1 MKGALSGLTLHLE
14 KVLRAPRERVFA
26 ACVEPEKLAEWWG
39 PKDFIVANVEIRV
52 REGGRYRLT
61 MQPPDGQAFH
71 LTGEFREVEPA
82 RRLVYTFEYEEP
94 DPDDQETVVTL
105 SFVEDAEGTRLV
117 VDQGPFA
124 TKARHALH
132 ETGWTETLE
141 RLERFLD

>member
-1 MKGALSGLTLHLE
+1 MAADPGGFTLHLE

-39 PKDFIVANVEIRV
+39 PKGFTIANVEISV

-71 LTGEFREVEPA
+71 ITGEFREVEPP
-82 RRLVYTFEYEEP
+82 RRLVYTFDYEEP
-94 DPDDQETVVTL
+94 DPDDRETVVTL
-105 SFVEDAEGTRLV
+105 SFVDDGEGTRLV
-117 VDQGPFA
+117 LDQGPFA

-141 RLERFLD
+141 RLERFLA

>member
-1 MKGALSGLTLHLE
+1 MGSDPSGLTLHLE

-39 PKDFIVANVEIRV
+39 PKDFTVANAEICV

-71 LTGEFREVEPA
+71 LTGEFREVEPP

-105 SFVEDAEGTRLV
+105 SFVDDGEGTRLV
-117 VDQGPFA
+117 LDQGPFA

-141 RLERFLD
+141 RLARFLA